1 MEKSRKNLIYQVS
14 IGENTKL
21 TDFCIKSVKEYADR
35 IGAYHAFQEEPILKI
50 KPDLERTERVGKC
63 GGWKKLGYMPIF
75 EKENVFHYF
84 NEFDKCCVIDSDI
97 YIRPEVNKSIF
108 DKINDNDIVASV
120 YECDQPLTDEYSRKI
135 NFYSVGSLHYRRDVT
150 WEFKQKTGIDF
161 FNSGVMLYNSKNM
174 LKVLDGMTPKEFLS
188 QPMLK
193 DFIDGIGNLKWQSDQ
208 LTLNYF
214 FKKKGVKVKRLN
226 WAWNGLFGALDAE
239 SIKKAGF
246 VHFFMKDNLP
256 EKGENIEKLKAIID
270 GKESLEFKHT

>member
-1 MEKSRKNLIYQVS
+1 MNLIYQVS

-21 TDFCIKSVKEYADR
+21 TDFCTKSVKAYAER
-35 IGAYHAFQEEPILKI
+35 IGADYIIQEEPILKI
-50 KPDLERTERVGKC
+50 KPDEKRTERVGKC
-63 GGWKKLGYMPIF
+63 GGWIKHGYMPIF
-75 EKENVFHYF
+75 EKENVFNYF
-84 NEFDKCCVIDSDI
+84 NDYDKCCVIDNDI
-97 YIRPEVNKSIF
+97 YIRPNVIKNIFNKI
-108 DKINDNDIVASV
+108 DDNDVVASI
-120 YECDQPLTDEYSRKI
+120 YECDQPLTDEYARKI
-135 NFYSVGSLHYRRDVT
+135 NFYSVGSLHQRQDVK

-188 QPMLK
+188 QPILK

-214 FKKKGVKVKRLN
+214 FKKKDIKVKRLN
-226 WAWNGLFGALDAE
+226 WAWNGLFGALNE
-239 SIKKAGF
+239 GSIKKAGF

-270 GKESLEFKHT
+270 GKLNIGFKHK